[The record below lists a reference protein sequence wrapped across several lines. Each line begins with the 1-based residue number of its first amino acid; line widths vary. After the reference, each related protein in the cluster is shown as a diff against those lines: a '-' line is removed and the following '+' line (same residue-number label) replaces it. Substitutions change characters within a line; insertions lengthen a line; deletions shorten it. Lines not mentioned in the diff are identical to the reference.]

1 LAYDIRF
8 RGGVT
13 GTNRPAH
20 IKIFRC
26 GVSVA
31 ARDFDGDG
39 RDEIL
44 TGAATGVPHVKG
56 FRGLVRLEAFSLFP
70 GDPQSRAG
78 VNVG

>member
-44 TGAATGVPHVKG
+44 TGAATGVPTSK
-56 FRGLVRLEAFSLFP
+56 AS
-70 GDPQSRAG
+70 AA
-78 VNVG
+78 